1 MAIMEVSLVPL
12 GSGISISQYV
22 AQALK
27 VLQKDKVIKYELTSM
42 GTIIEGNLDRL
53 FELVKEM
60 HQVIFN
66 SGVKRLVTTIKIDD
80 RTDKPVTGSNKL
92 KSVRDK
98 LKLL

>member
-27 VLQKDKVIKYELTSM
+27 VLQKDKAIKYELTSM

-80 RTDKPVTGSNKL
+80 RTDKPMTGSNKV
-92 KSVRDK
+92 KSVKDK
-98 LKLL
+98 LKSL